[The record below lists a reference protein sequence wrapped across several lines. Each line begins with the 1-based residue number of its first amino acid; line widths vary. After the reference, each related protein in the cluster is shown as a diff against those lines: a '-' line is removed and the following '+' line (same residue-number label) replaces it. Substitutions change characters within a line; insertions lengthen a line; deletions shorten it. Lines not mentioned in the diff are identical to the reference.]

1 MVDVDVLMLNSEI
14 FTRYLALLFKMTL
27 MTLMMLLL
35 MQEEA
40 VVADEPSISSI
51 PRFLRE
57 IETSDPLLIP
67 IECCV
72 ELHVDVRC
80 VS

>member
-1 MVDVDVLMLNSEI
+1 LSSEI
-14 FTRYLALLFKMTL
+14 FTRYLALLFKTTL
-27 MTLMMLLL
+27 MTLMLLLLMLLL
-35 MQEEA
+35 EEA
-40 VVADEPSISSI
+40 MVADEPSISSI
-51 PRFLRE
+51 SRFLRE